1 LINSATNLSMK
12 VVDDWQI
19 ARYRIGELYDPH
31 LDSFDVSAYKLGFY
45 NLSTLVYWF
54 IMTI

>member
-1 LINSATNLSMK
+1 MK

-31 LDSFDVSAYKLGFY
+31 LDSAVFWY
-45 NLSTLVYWF
+45 NLKTSGERDFRTWNVG
-54 IMTI
+54 

>member
-1 LINSATNLSMK
+1 MK